1 MRGSQFSGSDSRRR
15 HVPGMRWSPVCTLVD
30 IVHLVIE
37 LIVDLHPVGCR
48 ARKLTDQTPLGGNFS
63 KKQVATKESREL

>member
-1 MRGSQFSGSDSRRR
+1 MRESQFSGSDSRRR

-30 IVHLVIE
+30 IVHP
-37 LIVDLHPVGCR
+37 IVDLHPVSCR

-63 KKQVATKESREL
+63 KKHVATKESREL